1 VFTYFIPISLMVL
14 AGFTLGLV
22 VGRLAWA
29 SARTASKPKSE
40 EPKSEEPKSEEP
52 KSEEPKSDVPEDD
65 AVLEADVAPA
75 AAIAVLEDEDP
86 TQEPGSIISDAASTG
101 SDEDLFI
108 WRMKEVPAP
117 EEEPASSS
125 PDEINLDDP
134 PADDPGTAD
143 ESQDVVE
150 TAEGDDKP
158 DLANRHLHTP

>member
-1 VFTYFIPISLMVL
+1 MFTYFIPISLMVL

-29 SARTASKPKSE
+29 SARTASK
-40 EPKSEEPKSEEP
+40 PKSEEP